1 VRVKEECWMPLPR
14 NPDKRKPRGE
24 LVPARVSKTVACC
37 HLERRKKKMDD
48 NFFLISVLHCTKLIK
63 HLCTR

>member
-1 VRVKEECWMPLPR
+1 MPLPR

-24 LVPARVSKTVACC
+24 LVPVRVSKTVACS